1 MRHVTLMLIPCSM
14 IGALI
19 LSCLGCASTASP
31 TSIST
36 LARPASNAAAMDTT
50 PPTTLLAHHTTTP
63 VKIDGKLDEPI
74 WQTATAYPL
83 HAVTKGTLPNY
94 PLQET
99 ALIRLAW
106 DDEYLYVA
114 GDFQDADIVDNSKAD
129 QQFLYSTGDTM
140 ELFLKPSARRWY
152 WEFYGTPRGS
162 KTTLF
167 YPSRGRFGLNPWP
180 YHPGSGLKVGS
191 QYQGSLNNWNDRDQG
206 FIIEMAIPRKE
217 LARDGQR
224 LVAQDSGE
232 HGAGTKARAADEAD
246 IAAEWT
252 ILVTRYNFSAFSD
265 TFQAELST
273 TPRLKIPN
281 FHVYEDWARLKL
293 VR

>member
-1 MRHVTLMLIPCSM
+1 MRHFKLSF
-14 IGALI
+14 I
-19 LSCLGCASTASP
+19 LSPAFGVLLLFCISCTSAPST
-31 TSIST
+31 IST
-36 LARPASNAAAMDTT
+36 RPLVRPAGDGATLNTT
-50 PPTTLLAHHTTTP
+50 HPKTLIAHYTSAP
-63 VKIDGKLDEPI
+63 MKIDGKLDEPI
-74 WQTATAYPL
+74 WQTATAYPM
-83 HAVTKGTLPNY
+83 HAVKKGGVPDY

-152 WEFYGTPRGS
+152 WEFYATPRGS

-180 YHPGSGLKVGS
+180 YQPGSGLKVAS
-191 QYQGSLNNWNDRDQG
+191 QYQGSLNNWDDRDEG

-224 LVAQDSGE
+224 LVAQDSSE
-232 HGAGTKARAADEAD
+232 HDAGTDARKAD

-252 ILVTRYNFSAFSD
+252 ILVSRYNFSAFSE

-273 TPRLKIPN
+273 TPRLRVPN
-281 FHVYEDWARLKL
+281 FHVYEEWARLKL